1 LQLES
6 YKKDCFILAPIKKR
20 EKILKIEIMQNYNI
34 KQLKKIVKKEYPNAL
49 KIELGNN
56 NTVNGI
62 WFEKDL
68 NAKCRTFIPF
78 QK

>member
-1 LQLES
+1 
-6 YKKDCFILAPIKKR
+6 
-20 EKILKIEIMQNYNI
+20 MQNYNI